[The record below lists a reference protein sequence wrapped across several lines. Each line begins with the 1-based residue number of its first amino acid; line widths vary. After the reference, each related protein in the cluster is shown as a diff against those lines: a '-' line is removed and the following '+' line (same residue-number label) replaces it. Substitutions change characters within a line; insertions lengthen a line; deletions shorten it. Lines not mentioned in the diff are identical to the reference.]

1 MSAPHTTSQTTRR
14 FSPRP
19 LSKYTKTAGAI
30 VQAAQDVFA
39 PFRQTLSVAHLPQP
53 GSFHLQFSSQLT
65 SARNPEEWQR
75 SFGLIL
81 KREELE
87 VLRDLIGAAL

>member
-1 MSAPHTTSQTTRR
+1 MKALITH
-14 FSPRP
+14 
-19 LSKYTKTAGAI
+19 AGDFIRQVELKAI
-30 VQAAQDVFA
+30 V
-39 PFRQTLSVAHLPQP
+39 PQP

-75 SFGLIL
+75 NFGLIL
-81 KREELE
+81 TREELG